1 MKRALDRWLSGLKWV
16 EDRLNER
23 YCTSGCLFISFVA
36 LPFVLAIWVM
46 DVYALLDPAA
56 GQFYRPGLLRWVV
69 MLDSFSLLLHAGV
82 IVYCLPRW
90 RRAEPRPWLTCF
102 LITFVLAGTTGLAI
116 LYGHKD
122 TPMALAFLA
131 SFVLT
136 RAWFPL
142 RALLPG
148 FMLSAFMIITAEMLI
163 RRGALPYAPLLAHP
177 VVNGEPLAWWWNIW
191 IRVLYDMAVAF
202 FALAVFFIFG
212 IMERRHRVL
221 EELTRIDT
229 LTGLLNRG
237 TFMRMLEEE
246 FAKQQRNGRAAC
258 VMMCDIDHFKRVND
272 TWGHAAG
279 DAVLMRFGALLRESV
294 RHPIDV
300 PARFG
305 GEEFV
310 VLLPETSLEAAQRVA
325 DRVAAQLRTEVFSSE
340 GRSFSITL
348 SIGIAESSGGDA
360 ERALQVADEN
370 LYKAK
375 AAGRDHVVASV
386 ADSAGTLI
394 AARS

>member
-1 MKRALDRWLSGLKWV
+1 MTRLQERWRRHLGWV

-23 YCTSGCLFISFVA
+23 HTTAGCLFISLVA
-36 LPFVLAIWVM
+36 VPFVLVIWVM

-56 GQFYRPGLLRWVV
+56 GQFYRPGLLPLVTAQET
-69 MLDSFSLLLHAGV
+69 FSLLLYAAV
-82 IVYCLPRW
+82 IAYCLPRW
-90 RRAEPRPWLTCF
+90 RSTEPRPWLAYP
-102 LITFVLAGTTGLAI
+102 LITFVLVATTNLAI

-136 RAWFPL
+136 RAWFPM
-142 RALLPG
+142 RVLLPG
-148 FMLSAFMIITAEMLI
+148 LVLSGLMILIAELLI
-163 RRGALPYAPLLAHP
+163 RRGGMPYAPLLSRP
-177 VVNGEPLAWWWNIW
+177 VVTGEPLSWWWNIW

-212 IMERRHRVL
+212 IMRRRHRAL
-221 EELTRIDT
+221 EELVRTDT
-229 LTGLLNRG
+229 MTGLLNRG
-237 TFMRMLEEE
+237 TFMRLLEEE

-258 VMMCDIDHFKRVND
+258 LLMCDIDHFKQVND

-279 DAVLMRFGALLRESV
+279 DAVLVRFGTLLRESV
-294 RHPIDV
+294 RLPIDV

-310 VLLPETSLEAAQRVA
+310 VLLPETGLEAAQRVA
-325 DRVAAQLRTEVFSSE
+325 ERIAAQLRAEVFSSE
-340 GRSFSITL
+340 GRAFSVTL
-348 SIGIAESSGGDA
+348 SIGIAETRGGDA
-360 ERALQVADEN
+360 AHALQVADEN

-375 AAGRDHVVASV
+375 GAGRDRIVASL
-386 ADSAGTLI
+386 ADEAGPL
-394 AARS
+394 APECG